1 MKHLTRKQKKLLYR
15 IVIAGVI
22 FLPLFLV
29 GHTPLGHLV
38 GFEDWPWYLTVPLFA
53 LPYLI
58 AGYDVL
64 RKAALNIFH
73 GRVFD
78 ENFLMCI
85 ATLGAFSVG
94 AYAEAGEVMLLY
106 QLGEFLQALAVGK
119 SRRSVSAL
127 MDIRPDYANLERDGA
142 LLQVSPE
149 EIAVGD
155 VIVVKPGEKIPLD
168 CIVLEGETN
177 VDTAALTGEALP
189 KVLRVG
195 DEMISGCV
203 NMSGVVKCRVT
214 KPYGEST
221 VAKILELVE
230 HASFAKA
237 KSENFITRFAKY
249 YTPIVVIIA
258 LLLGTVPPLFFGQE
272 VHKWVMLA
280 LTCLVVSC
288 PCALVI
294 SVPLTFFGGIGG
306 AAKKGILIKGANR
319 MEELARVETVVF
331 DKTGTLTNGVFSV
344 TVVHPDAMSEEQ
356 LLYLAASAE
365 CYSDHPISR
374 SLAMAYKKEI
384 DRTKVFSVR
393 EIPGKGVCAVIDGQ
407 NVLVGNRHLMEDNG
421 VSVTECHHPH
431 LGTVVHVSV
440 DGTYAGHVEIND
452 RVKDDAELTIRCLK
466 PRKTVILT
474 GDKESVG
481 KEVASRLQV
490 DEVHCNLLPTQ
501 KVEKVEELL
510 ANKPARSAV
519 AFVGDGINDAPVLSR
534 ADVGIAM
541 GALGSDAAI
550 EAADVVLMDD
560 KPSGV
565 VTAIRIA
572 KKTKRIVWQNVIFSL
587 AVKVGVLVFEFVTTF
602 AAHDMGHLG
611 HNHMGLAAFADVG
624 VLVLAVLNAT
634 RTLRVPKDPK

>member
-1 MKHLTRKQKKLLYR
+1 MKNLTRKQKRLLRR
-15 IVIAGVI
+15 ILIAGVI
-22 FLPLFLV
+22 FLPLFFV
-29 GHTPLGHLV
+29 GHTPLGELV
-38 GFEDWPWYLTVPLFA
+38 GFEEWPLYVTLPLFA
-53 LPYLI
+53 VPYLI

-64 RKAALNIFH
+64 RKAVLNIFH

-85 ATLGAFSVG
+85 ATVGAFLAG

-106 QLGEFLQALAVGK
+106 QIGELLQGIAVGK
-119 SRRSVSAL
+119 SRRSVTAL
-127 MDIRPDYANLERDGA
+127 MDIRPDHANVEREGE

-149 EIAVGD
+149 EVQPGD
-155 VIVVKPGEKIPLD
+155 IIVIKPGEKVPLD
-168 CIVLEGETN
+168 CVILEGHTN

-189 KVLRVG
+189 RVLAEG
-195 DEMISGCV
+195 DEMVSGCV
-203 NMSGVVKCRVT
+203 NMSGLVKCRVT
-214 KPYGEST
+214 KPYGDST

-230 HASFAKA
+230 NASFAKA

-249 YTPIVVIIA
+249 YTPAVVIFA
-258 LLLGTVPPLFFGQE
+258 LLLGAVPPLFFGEE
-272 VHKWVMLA
+272 VYKWVMLA

-306 AAKKGILIKGANR
+306 AAKNGILIKGANHI
-319 MEELARVETVVF
+319 EELARVETVVF
-331 DKTGTLTNGVFSV
+331 DKTGTLTNGTFSV
-344 TVVHPDAMSEEQ
+344 TVIHPDAMTEEE
-356 LLYLAASAE
+356 LLYLAAAAE

-374 SLAMAYKKEI
+374 SLAAAYKKEI
-384 DRTKVFSVR
+384 DRTKVFSVK
-393 EIPGKGVCAVIDGQ
+393 EIPGKGVCADIDGRS
-407 NVLVGNRHLMEDNG
+407 VLVGNTGLMADFG
-421 VSVTECHHPH
+421 VTVTECHHH
-431 LGTVVHVSV
+431 HTGTIVHVAV
-440 DGTYAGHVEIND
+440 ENCYAGHVEISD
-452 RVKDDAELTIRCLK
+452 TVKPDAERTIRALK

-474 GDKESVG
+474 GDRESVG
-481 KEVASRLQV
+481 REVASRLQV
-490 DEVHCNLLPTQ
+490 DEVYCGLLPD
-501 KVEKVEELL
+501 EKVTKLEELL
-510 ANKPARSAV
+510 AQKPKGSAL

-565 VTAIRIA
+565 ATAIRCA

-587 AVKVGVLVFEFVTTF
+587 SVKVGVLAFEIAAAF
-602 AAHDMGHLG
+602 AAHGHMAHG

-634 RTLRVPKDPK
+634 RALRVPKN

>member
-1 MKHLTRKQKKLLYR
+1 M
-15 IVIAGVI
+15 
-22 FLPLFLV
+22 PLFLV
-29 GHTPLGHLV
+29 GHTPLGDLV
-38 GFEDWPWYLTVPLFA
+38 EFETWPWYISMPLFA
-53 LPYLI
+53 IPYLI

-64 RKAALNIFH
+64 RKAFLNILH
-73 GRVFD
+73 GRIFD
-78 ENFLMCI
+78 ENFLMSI

-106 QLGEFLQALAVGK
+106 QLGEFLQAVAVGK

-127 MDIRPDYANLERDGA
+127 MDIRPDYANMERDGR
-142 LLQVSPE
+142 LMQVSPDDVR
-149 EIAVGD
+149 VGD

-168 CIVLEGETN
+168 GVILEGETN

-189 KVLRVG
+189 KVLVPG

-249 YTPIVVIIA
+249 YTPAVVILA
-258 LLLGTVPPLFFGQE
+258 LLLGAVPPLFFGE
-272 VHKWVMLA
+272 DVHEWVMLA

-306 AAKKGILIKGANR
+306 AAKKGVLIKGANR
-319 MEELARVETVVF
+319 IEELARVETVVF
-331 DKTGTLTNGVFSV
+331 DKTGTLTNGQFSV
-344 TVVHPDAMSEEQ
+344 TVVHPDALSEEQ
-356 LLYLAASAE
+356 LLYLAAAAE

-384 DRTKVFSVR
+384 DRTKVFSVK
-393 EIPGKGVCAVIDGQ
+393 EFPGKGVRAVIREQ
-407 NVLVGNRHLMEDNG
+407 NVLVGNTLLMEENG
-421 VSVTECHHPH
+421 VAVTECHHPH
-431 LGTVVHVSV
+431 TGTLVHVAV
-440 DGTYAGHVEIND
+440 DGVYAGHVEIND
-452 RVKDDAELTIRCLK
+452 CVKDDARLTIRCLK

-481 KEVASRLQV
+481 KEVAADLQV
-490 DEVHCNLLPTQ
+490 DEVHCNLLPAQ
-501 KVEKVEELL
+501 KVEKVEALL
-510 ANKPARSAV
+510 AQKPARTAL

-572 KKTKRIVWQNVIFSL
+572 QKTKRIVWQNVIFSL
-587 AVKVGVLVFEFVTTF
+587 AVKAGVLVFEFLTTF
-602 AAHDMGHLG
+602 AAHDHGSMG

-634 RTLRVPKDPK
+634 RALRVPKDPK